1 MSKVKKFF
9 RLAAYYL
16 FSMLFIVSCVTE
28 KQRQKI
34 CNSCSVKD
42 STVLKETIKI
52 KDTTIYVSRKG
63 ETVFLQSPC
72 DSIGNL
78 FFTPKVV
85 KNDGVKTNISHIGN
99 VLTVRCDVDSLKRI
113 IQLQQKQITNYTKS
127 NSVKYIPCKN
137 ERTSLDGFC
146 RWFSLICIIII
157 VCYFIIKF
165 IKSYFKI
172 F

>member
-1 MSKVKKFF
+1 MNKIKKFF

-34 CNSCSVKD
+34 CRSCSVKD
-42 STVLKETIKI
+42 STVIKETIKI
-52 KDTTIYVSRKG
+52 KDTTIYVTQKG

-72 DSIGNL
+72 DSIGNI

-85 KNDGVKTNISHIGN
+85 KSNGIKTNISHIGN
-99 VLTVRCDVDSLKRI
+99 VLTVRCDVDSLKKV
-113 IQLQQKQITNYTKS
+113 IQLQQKQIDRYTKI
-127 NSVKYIPCKN
+127 NDIKYIPCKN

-146 RWFSLICIIII
+146 RWFSLICLIIILLY
-157 VCYFIIKF
+157 VIIKF